1 MIKLIVTAIL
11 LLLVAMLLNLNL
23 LVYAIYSIV
32 GVLLICRWVT
42 SRWSQDVS
50 ATRGKIPQQAEI
62 DDEISVAVDVAHVGT
77 VPISWILIDDML
89 EKRALAAKV
98 PAMTIKG
105 DHIAIAQMSP
115 GAMHQ
120 LRYTI
125 KFKRRGYYQIG
136 PVVIETGDLL
146 GLNRR
151 FKVLTEPVYVTVL
164 PQVAVVGR
172 YDIASRRPIGEVVM
186 THRLFED
193 PTRIAGVR
201 KYQNGDSLSRV
212 HWRATART
220 GTLQS
225 KVFEPSTLAG
235 ATIAIDFRKDSFNPD
250 HEPVRS
256 ELAIRCAASIA
267 DTLQKMGQQVGLVSN
282 ATDAADRIRVQGWRS
297 DERTRDAA
305 KQSAQMAAGSDRL
318 DPVIVPTRKAP
329 EQMSYILNAL
339 ARMELSQ
346 GLTLP
351 ELLFESQAQ
360 IPRDATM
367 IAIISKIKMENAVA
381 LGGLLRQGYSVEV
394 IVNCFSEE
402 EFLQTSAPLINQG
415 IVCRHLKDDS
425 AIATICE
432 KRAAV

>member
-1 MIKLIVTAIL
+1 MYKLVITAML
-11 LLLVAMLLNLNL
+11 LLLVAMLLNLSL
-23 LVYAIYSIV
+23 LVYAIYSIA

-42 SRWSQDVS
+42 ARWSQDVT
-50 ATRGKIPQQAEI
+50 ATRRKIPQQVEI
-62 DDEISVAVDVAHVGT
+62 GDEIPVAVDVAHIGT
-77 VPISWILIDDML
+77 LPISWILIDDML
-89 EKRALAAKV
+89 EKRAIAAKV
-98 PAMTIKG
+98 PAITLKG
-105 DHIAIAQMSP
+105 DNIAIQQMAPGAIAQ
-115 GAMHQ
+115 
-120 LRYTI
+120 LRYAI
-125 KFKRRGYYQIG
+125 KFKRRGYYQVG
-136 PVVIETGDLL
+136 PLVIETGDLL

-235 ATIAIDFRKDSFNPD
+235 ATIAVDFHVDAFDPN
-250 HEPVRS
+250 HEPIRS
-256 ELAIRCAASIA
+256 ELAIKCAASIA
-267 DTLQKMGQQVGLVSN
+267 DTLQRMGQQVGLVSN
-282 ATDAADRIRVQGWRS
+282 ATDAADRIRLHGWRS

-305 KQSAQMAAGSDRL
+305 KQSAQMADGSDRL
-318 DPVIVPTRKAP
+318 NPVVVATRKSP
-329 EQMSYILNAL
+329 EQMHNILNAL
-339 ARMELSQ
+339 ARMELSR

-351 ELLFESQAQ
+351 ELLSESQAQ
-360 IPRDATM
+360 IPRDATL
-367 IAIISKIKMENAVA
+367 IAIISRVKMENAVA
-381 LGGLLRQGYSVEV
+381 LGGIVRQGYSVEV

-402 EFLQTSAPLINQG
+402 EFLQTSGPLINQG
-415 IVCRHLKDDS
+415 IICRHLKDEAS
-425 AIATICE
+425 ITTICE
-432 KRAAV
+432 KQAAV